1 MGDDLDKQASSSQ
14 SGHPPAATNDAVG
27 EAGATVQKLEVEK
40 ASLTS
45 TIDAITAALRTELLK
60 TKTADEVH
68 NAVTYDMVLDNEG
81 QVARAMR
88 AKLAELKA
96 RLEKAV
102 SVHEKAVSTYADLV
116 AMQKAAQVP
125 QVCYVCVCVCVC
137 VCGGGG
143 DMISNAGENT
153 REPETD
159 EGDGC
164 KVGQGVVDEQVRVSV
179 RGVEGLRRRLAVF
192 QVLHR
197 RKA

>member
-14 SGHPPAATNDAVG
+14 SGHPPAATNDAVD

-102 SVHEKAVSTYADLV
+102 SVHEKAVSSYADLV

-125 QVCYVCVCVCVC
+125 QVCYVCVCVWWTRCMTPPHSEALAGQSWPNEGTGAEVC
-137 VCGGGG
+137 
-143 DMISNAGENT
+143 E
-153 REPETD
+153 
-159 EGDGC
+159 EGLC
-164 KVGQGVVDEQVRVSV
+164 RVHVRVPV
-179 RGVEGLRRRLAVF
+179 RRLG
-192 QVLHR
+192 
-197 RKA
+197 